1 MDNKSGGWSDQ
12 RIEAI
17 IGDLRRAGVVFSATI
32 VVIGAMV
39 YLIHQGNT
47 VPQYG
52 VFHGEPSNLRSVRG
66 IVRAALAGSG
76 RGIIQLGLLFLIAT
90 PVATVVF
97 SIFAFAVERDR
108 LYVVVTVIVLAVL
121 MFSLT
126 GGQV

>member
-1 MDNKSGGWSDQ
+1 MNNKSGTWSDQ

-17 IGDLRRAGVVFSATI
+17 IGDLLRAGVIFSGVI
-32 VVIGAMV
+32 VLIGGMV

-47 VPQYG
+47 VPHYG
-52 VFHGEPSNLRSVRG
+52 VFHGEPSDLRSLSG
-66 IVRAALAGSG
+66 IVADALARHG

-90 PVATVVF
+90 PVARVVF
-97 SIFAFAVERDR
+97 SIFAFAVQRDW
-108 LYVVVTVIVLAVL
+108 LYVVLTMIVLGVL